1 MGASGLLETSLL
13 FDDLATGRVPAI
25 PNRTEQ
31 DSVFLSSHAS
41 APDGVVL
48 SLAAG
53 MGNVYSAALF
63 EAMG

>member
-1 MGASGLLETSLL
+1 MGASGLLETTML
-13 FDDLATGRVPAI
+13 FDDIAKGLIPSI
-25 PNRTEQ
+25 PNRTER
-31 DSVFLSSHAS
+31 DLVFLSMGCP

-63 EAMG
+63 EAVE